1 MDNHEKHAYLE
12 AIRKRYRK
20 AKRAD
25 KGKVLDEFC
34 SVCSYQRKY
43 AIRLLRRKVTRTP
56 RRPGRPSRY
65 NQPELLTVLRK
76 IWLATDQMCSKRL
89 VAAMP
94 LWLPHYEVSFGVLEE
109 SNPDSHHALGYYAA
123 RFYGS
128 RYGGALRQL
137 SGRRFRLEP
146 DFD

>member
-34 SVCSYQRKY
+34 SVCSYQREY
-43 AIRLLRRKVTRTP
+43 AIRLLRRKVNRTP
-56 RRPGRPSRY
+56 RRRGRPSRY
-65 NQPELLTVLRK
+65 NQPELLAVLRK

-94 LWLPHYEVSFGVLEE
+94 LWLPHYEVSFGGLEE
-109 SNPDSHHALGYYAA
+109 SVKSKLAEVCSASID
-123 RFYGS
+123 
-128 RYGGALRQL
+128 
-137 SGRRFRLEP
+137 RLL
-146 DFD
+146 

>member
-43 AIRLLRRKVTRTP
+43 AIRLLRRKVSRTP

-65 NQPELLTVLRK
+65 NQPELLTVLRQ

-89 VAAMP
+89 VATMP
-94 LWLPHYEVSFGVLEE
+94 VSYT
-109 SNPDSHHALGYYAA
+109 H
-123 RFYGS
+123 
-128 RYGGALRQL
+128 LRA
-137 SGRRFRLEP
+137 
-146 DFD
+146 

>member
-1 MDNHEKHAYLE
+1 MENHEKHAYLE

-34 SVCSYQRKY
+34 LVCSYQRKY
-43 AIRLLRRKVTRTP
+43 AIRLLRRKVSRAP
-56 RRPGRPSRY
+56 RRPGWPSRY
-65 NQPELLTVLRK
+65 NQPELLAVLRK

-109 SNPDSHHALGYYAA
+109 SVKSRLAGISSASIDPFCSSRFVHSILRACLAPNRA
-123 RFYGS
+123 RC
-128 RYGGALRQL
+128 
-137 SGRRFRLEP
+137 
-146 DFD
+146 